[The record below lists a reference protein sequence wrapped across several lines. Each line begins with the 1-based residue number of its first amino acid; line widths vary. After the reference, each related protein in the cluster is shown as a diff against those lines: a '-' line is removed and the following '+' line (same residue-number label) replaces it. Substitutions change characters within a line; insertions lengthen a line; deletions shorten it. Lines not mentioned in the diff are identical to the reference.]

1 MTILSKLFLTF
12 DIFYVIIFFTGAYIS
27 NTYFDGDV
35 EKFWKDETDHYK
47 GFKDITV
54 WGMGIFLLQFIYF
67 GLTFIW
73 LRHI

>member
-1 MTILSKLFLTF
+1 MTILSKFFFTF
-12 DIFYVIIFFTGAYIS
+12 DIFYVIIFFAGAYIS

-35 EKFWKDETDHYK
+35 EKFWKDEDGHYK

-67 GLTFIW
+67 SLVLIW
-73 LRHI
+73 LGHI